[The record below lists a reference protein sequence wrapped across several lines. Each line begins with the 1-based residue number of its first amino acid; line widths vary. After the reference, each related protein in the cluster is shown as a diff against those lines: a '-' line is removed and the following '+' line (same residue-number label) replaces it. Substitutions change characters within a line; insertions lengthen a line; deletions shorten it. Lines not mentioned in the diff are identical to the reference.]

1 MSVVVGIKSVFDAK
15 GIKDA
20 EKAFGGVSNSV
31 GKLAGTLGV
40 ALSGAALISFGKNS
54 LKAAEDAQVANN
66 RLDAIAESMG
76 IFGSETDAV
85 TGRLKSFAEQQ
96 MMIVGADDELIKSTQ
111 AKLLTFQNLAVTAD
125 QAGGAFDRATIAA
138 FDLGAAG
145 FGSAESAATQLGK
158 ALQDPVG
165 QLGALRKAG
174 VTFTDSEKEK
184 IKVLVESGE
193 VLKAQDMLLS
203 AIEKQVGGTAAATVT
218 STQKMALIFG
228 ELAETTGAALLPAA
242 EAVATT
248 LQTQLVPI
256 IEQLGAY
263 LESPEGSAAIQN
275 FANAIAGAV
284 TNLIDA
290 AKWIGENFDAVSRLA
305 TGIGIA
311 VGVYKTLETT
321 LAVAK
326 VAQLLFNSA
335 ALANPYVFGAILIA
349 GGISLVAG
357 VVTGLANQFGNAT
370 TETDN
375 AANAAARLNNADLS
389 RLDGRLGN
397 LQIQAN
403 NVANAL
409 NAASGIPAPVTTD
422 VPRPN
427 NPRPGQKFTF
437 YRLNGPNNQAIW
449 YEQTW
454 TGTEW
459 TKAKKVTYTPTGGGA
474 KDEKDTTAERFAK
487 VQDVI
492 KKAQKAILQAEKD
505 YARTRFQLIRDSGE
519 RVTAIEKE
527 FEDKRKDFVKESVSR
542 LTDAF
547 RSATQ
552 LSLGDLFNKKT
563 ETQLLTDVRRIS
575 ENLTLTVTKEVEKST
590 FSSVQSIVDGLRE
603 RLTGSR
609 KLLENASKLSAA
621 GFSETFIQQVIETGA
636 ETGNELASAILA
648 ASPETQAQM
657 RQLFNELESVSATG
671 MDAVAQQILDKSA
684 QFKTGLLAIQLELDN
699 ALIAEQARLS
709 TALAEAGIAFAA
721 AMADIKATFMEDLG
735 SFDGWF
741 AGLKGTIDALL
752 LKMNELKGKGLTDVQ
767 KAITMPNT
775 GTILANA
782 QVTSDVTFSSLAP
795 LKAVQGIVI
804 DSLEDVAGTVAYLQ
818 ARIDAGNRY
827 ITNIG
832 KNTQLGMDAR
842 GRVTGFEQELATLR
856 ANTALGTVAGTTINI
871 NVKTDTTQSQA
882 MVGKTIGNIVTK
894 YVTTGGQVLVSGQ

>member
-275 FANAIAGAV
+275 FANAIGGAV

-335 ALANPYVFGAILIA
+335 ALANPYVFGAIMIA

-505 YARTRFQLIRDSGE
+505 YARTRFQIIRDSDQ
-519 RVTAIEKE
+519 RVTAIDKE
-527 FEDKRKDFVKESVSR
+527 FAEKREDFVKQSVSR

-563 ETQLLTDVRRIS
+563 ETQLVTDVKRIS
-575 ENLTLTVTKEVEKST
+575 ESLTLTVTKEVEKST
-590 FSSVQSIVDGLRE
+590 FSSIQSIVDGLRE
-603 RLTGSR
+603 RLAGSR

-671 MDAVAQQILDKSA
+671 MDAIAQQILDKSE
-684 QFKTGLLAIQLELDN
+684 QFKTGLLAIQLELDL
-699 ALIAEQARLS
+699 ALEAEQARLS
-709 TALAEAGIAFAA
+709 TALIEAGIAFAA
-721 AMADIKATFMEDLG
+721 AMDDIKATFMEDLG

-752 LKMNELKGKGLTDVQ
+752 LKMKELKGSALTDVQ
-767 KAITMPNT
+767 KAITAPGT
-775 GTILANA
+775 GKLLSEAKIT
-782 QVTSDVTFSSLAP
+782 TDVAFESLAP